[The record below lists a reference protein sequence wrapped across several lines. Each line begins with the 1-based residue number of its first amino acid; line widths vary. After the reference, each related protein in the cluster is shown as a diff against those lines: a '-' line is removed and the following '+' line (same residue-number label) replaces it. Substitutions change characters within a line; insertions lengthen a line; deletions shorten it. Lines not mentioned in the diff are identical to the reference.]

1 MFGLCRV
8 IQDSMTTDETCRQLG
23 LTLTP
28 EQWRA
33 CRYLERQGQ
42 RFCIDFGY
50 DNAVEKA
57 RAHWRARRKQR
68 GGAATS
74 YSLPH

>member
-1 MFGLCRV
+1 
-8 IQDSMTTDETCRQLG
+8 MTTDETCRQLG

-42 RFCIDFGY
+42 RFCIDFGTE
-50 DNAVEKA
+50 NAVEKA
-57 RAHWRARRKQR
+57 RAHWRARRR
-68 GGAATS
+68 RR
-74 YSLPH
+74 